1 MISRVNN
8 IILIIIKTVLS
19 MAFIIPSILAQGIY
33 TGIIGTIS
41 SVTMGT
47 GKLVKSIYTN
57 RNPDISK
64 IIKELDIERRLHLIQ
79 AVLNI
84 IDKESKNKLA
94 GVKLNNLEK
103 TQIFEIVNSEADL
116 ENDPIELCLVYLH
129 EIIQEI
135 HNDLTAINK
144 KVAYHN
150 TKWFYTWRTLNIES
164 LLENLKINSKLLDK
178 RFNDLTKISIFLKNK

>member
-1 MISRVNN
+1 
-8 IILIIIKTVLS
+8 

-57 RNPDISK
+57 QNPDISK